1 MANIKKKEG
10 KNGVSYKITV
20 SCGRDSSGKQLRRY
34 QTFWPAPG
42 MTPRQAEK
50 AAQKAAFEF
59 ERSIEQGY
67 MLDNRQTFA
76 DYAEYVLTIKER
88 EGRKLRTLDRYR
100 ELLQRI
106 NPAIGHMKL
115 ADIRPQHLNSFYA
128 NLAEP
133 GISQK
138 EQTATAKPALQKAME
153 GHSRAE
159 ISRLSGISPATMTA
173 ATARR
178 SISAK
183 SAAAIAAALKE
194 RPDKL
199 FSFQAADQKLSAKT
213 ILEHHRLIRTI
224 LNQAEKEMLIPYNP
238 AAKAT
243 PPKATQEEVSY
254 FQPEQVAA
262 IMEALESEPL
272 KWRTITYLLIYTG
285 CRRGEVMGLKW
296 EKVNLSSGEIVID
309 SALLYS
315 PKRGIFESTT
325 KTGNRRTISI
335 PATVCQLLKQYRSE
349 YTRLKLAN
357 GDRWQNSGYVFVK
370 DDGSPMNPDNITAW
384 LSDFAK
390 RHGLPHIHPHAFR
403 HTMASVLISQNMDI
417 VTVSKRLGHAKV
429 STTSDIYAH
438 VLEEADKRAGDCLEA
453 AFLRTGTK

>member
-1 MANIKKKEG
+1 MANIKRIEG
-10 KNGVSYKITV
+10 KHGTTYKITV
-20 SCGRDSSGKQLRRY
+20 SCGRDSSGKQIRHY
-34 QTFWPAPG
+34 QTFVPDTG

-76 DYAEYVLTIKER
+76 EYAEYALGLKEM
-88 EGRKLRTLDRYR
+88 EGRKICTLDRYR

-106 NPAIGHMKL
+106 NPAIGHMKM
-115 ADIRPQHLNSFYA
+115 ADIRPQHLNAFYS

-138 EQTATAKPALQKAME
+138 EQTTTAKPALAKAME
-153 GHSRAE
+153 GRSKAE
-159 ISRLSGISPATMTA
+159 ISRLSGVSPTTMTA
-173 ATARR
+173 ATSGK

-183 SAAAIAAALKE
+183 SAETIAAALEEKTG
-194 RPDKL
+194 KL
-199 FSFQAADQKLSAKT
+199 FIIQAADKKLSPKT

-243 PPKATQEEVSY
+243 PPKVTQAEVSY

-262 IMEALESEPL
+262 IMEALDNEPL

-285 CRRGEVMGLKW
+285 CRRGEIMGLKW
-296 EKVNLSSGEIVID
+296 EKIDMATGKIIID

-315 PKRGIFESTT
+315 PHRGIMESST
-325 KTGNRRTISI
+325 KTGNRRTVTI
-335 PATVCQLLKQYRSE
+335 PSTALQLLKQYRNE
-349 YTRLKLAN
+349 YMRLRFAN
-357 GDRWQNSGYVFVK
+357 GDRWQDSGYVFVK

-384 LSDFAK
+384 LADFSK

-403 HTMASVLISQNMDI
+403 HTMASILISQNLDI
-417 VTVSKRLGHAKV
+417 VSVSKRLGHAKV

-438 VLEEADKRAGDCLEA
+438 VIEEADERASDCLEA